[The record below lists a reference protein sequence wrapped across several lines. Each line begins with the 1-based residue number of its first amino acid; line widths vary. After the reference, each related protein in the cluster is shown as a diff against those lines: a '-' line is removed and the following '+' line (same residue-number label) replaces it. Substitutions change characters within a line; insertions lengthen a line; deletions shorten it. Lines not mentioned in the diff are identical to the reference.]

1 MIYIYILGKKDDS
14 VDDRKAMT
22 GGPGIIRYNMKK
34 KEFEKV
40 HYLDIP
46 SEIFENDPKPT
57 KESIATGIVKRQYVN
72 EHDML
77 YFVELVYE
85 GEREKYFNF
94 GRVFYDYKRDRE
106 KIRAHFRIEEIR
118 DKLKAF
124 LEDLNVKC
132 EVEDNGWL
140 VITRVP
146 EQS

>member
-1 MIYIYILGKKDDS
+1 
-14 VDDRKAMT
+14 
-22 GGPGIIRYNMKK
+22 
-34 KEFEKV
+34 
-40 HYLDIP
+40 
-46 SEIFENDPKPT
+46 
-57 KESIATGIVKRQYVN
+57 
-72 EHDML
+72 ML